1 MDKGNKSVNILITV
15 VIGLALL
22 PVIIATVASIDVAT
36 LSSSEE
42 TLVNLIPTLYII
54 SLVVGIVA
62 YLKFG

>member
-1 MDKGNKSVNILITV
+1 MEKKLVSILIAV

-22 PVIIATVASIDVAT
+22 PVIIATVAGIDVAT
-36 LSSSEE
+36 LSTAEE

-54 SLVVGIVA
+54 VLLVGVVS

>member
-1 MDKGNKSVNILITV
+1 MEKKLVSILIAV

-22 PVIIATVASIDVAT
+22 PVIIATVAGIDVAT
-36 LSSSEE
+36 LSSAEE

-54 SLVVGIVA
+54 VLLVGVVS